1 MNIRLI
7 ILVFSLFASSAYAS
21 PYATV
26 ISAVA
31 ITETRTVPSQV
42 CHDVSVPIYGTNR
55 SSGGA
60 IGGGVD
66 STFGS
71 TEGLVGAIA
80 GGYIGSKIG
89 RGSGRK
95 IATVTGAAIGAKVG
109 DQQDNKQQ
117 VIVGYETHHR
127 CNEVTRTET
136 INTGYHVIYDY
147 NGMTLSKLVQ
157 HKPVIGSRHPVNIT
171 VQ

>member
-1 MNIRLI
+1 MKLRLFI
-7 ILVFSLFASSAYAS
+7 VTCSLFCSSAYAS
-21 PYATV
+21 PYATAM
-26 ISAVA
+26 SAVA

-60 IGGGVD
+60 IGGVVD

-89 RGSGRK
+89 RGSGRR
-95 IATVTGAAIGAKVG
+95 IATVTGAVIGAKVG

-117 VIVGYETHHR
+117 VIVGYETQHK
-127 CNEVTRTET
+127 CNEITRTET
-136 INTGYHVIYDY
+136 VNTGYHVIYDY
-147 NGMTLSKLVQ
+147 NGMTLSKVVP

-171 VQ
+171 IQ

>member
-1 MNIRLI
+1 MDLRLI
-7 ILVFSLFASSAYAS
+7 ALAFTLLGSSAYAS

-26 ISAVA
+26 VSAVA
-31 ITETRTVPSQV
+31 LTETRTVPSQV
-42 CHDVSVPIYGTNR
+42 CHDVSVPIYGKKR

-60 IGGGVD
+60 IGGVVD

-80 GGYIGSKIG
+80 GGYIGSKFG

-95 IATVTGAAIGAKVG
+95 IATVTGAVIGAKVG
-109 DQQDNKQQ
+109 DNQDTKQQ
-117 VIVGYETHHR
+117 EIIGHETQQR
-127 CNEVTRTET
+127 CSTATRTET

-147 NGMTLSKLVQ
+147 QGMTLSKLVQ
-157 HKPVIGSRHPVNIT
+157 HKPVIGSRHPVSIT
-171 VQ
+171 IQ

>member
-1 MNIRLI
+1 MNLRLMM
-7 ILVFSLFASSAYAS
+7 LAFTLLGSNAYAS

-31 ITETRTVPSQV
+31 LTKTQTTPSQV
-42 CHDVSVPIYGTNR
+42 CNDVSVPIYGTKR

-60 IGGGVD
+60 IGGVVD
-66 STFGS
+66 SAFGS

-95 IATVTGAAIGAKVG
+95 IATVTGAVIGAKVG
-109 DQQDNKQQ
+109 DNQDTKKQE
-117 VIVGYETHHR
+117 IVGYETQQR
-127 CNEVTRTET
+127 CSMVSRTET
-136 INTGYHVIYDY
+136 INAGYHVIYDY
-147 NGMTLSKLVQ
+147 QGMTLSKLVQ
-157 HKPVIGSRHPVNIT
+157 QKPVIGSKHSVSIT
-171 VQ
+171 IE

>member
-1 MNIRLI
+1 MNPRMI
-7 ILVFSLFASSAYAS
+7 ILAFTLFGSAAYAS

-26 ISAVA
+26 ISAA
-31 ITETRTVPSQV
+31 PITETRTVPSQV
-42 CHDVSVPIYGTNR
+42 CHDVSVPIYGNRR

-60 IGGGVD
+60 IGGVVD

-95 IATVTGAAIGAKVG
+95 IATVTGAVIGAKVG
-109 DQQDNKQQ
+109 DQQDDKSQE
-117 VIVGYETHHR
+117 IIGYGTQHQ
-127 CNEVTRTET
+127 CNTISRTEAVT
-136 INTGYHVIYDY
+136 TGYHVIYDY
-147 NGMTLSKLVQ
+147 NGMTLSKLLQ
-157 HKPVIGSRHPVNIT
+157 HKPVIGSRHPVHIT
-171 VQ
+171 IQ